1 MANNNTKTL
10 WKTTVIVSTS
20 LQKNDISVLLLAQKH
35 LLRYSDSIE
44 PATLVFPLSG
54 VAFLLI
60 TPEGFPEK
68 AECEEFFK
76 RIEKFIQVH
85 RNSFLLLQ
93 APANGARE
101 LEIVSAVQ
109 NRFFGSNLKVL
120 PVHSNGDA
128 VKGMLTIAKATSRP
142 HVDGVRE
149 RMRLARAHIIENSL
163 ETLLEKVD
171 IFKVI

>member
-1 MANNNTKTL
+1 
-10 WKTTVIVSTS
+10 
-20 LQKNDISVLLLAQKH
+20 
-35 LLRYSDSIE
+35 
-44 PATLVFPLSG
+44 FPLSG

-60 TPEGFPEK
+60 TPEEFPEK

-93 APANGARE
+93 APAYGARE

-128 VKGMLTIAKATSRP
+128 VKGMLTIAKAMIYVLWKN
-142 HVDGVRE
+142 HVSDASTQEKSGKLRGMNYTQHGVMVSHLFSTE
-149 RMRLARAHIIENSL
+149 H
-163 ETLLEKVD
+163 LLCLN
-171 IFKVI
+171 

>member
-1 MANNNTKTL
+1 MANNNTETL

-20 LQKNDISVLLLAQKH
+20 LQNNEISVVLLAQQH
-35 LLRYSDSIE
+35 LLRYSDSIDGG
-44 PATLVFPLSG
+44 TLVFPLSG

-60 TPEGFPEK
+60 TPEEFPEK
-68 AECEEFFK
+68 AECEEFFR

-93 APANGARE
+93 APAYGARE

-128 VKGMLTIAKATSRP
+128 VKGMLTIAKATSKP
-142 HVDGVRE
+142 HVDRVRE
-149 RMRLARAHIIENSL
+149 RMHVARAHIIENSL
-163 ETLLEKVD
+163 ETLLKKVE
-171 IFKVI
+171 IFKVV